1 MAGLLHSLTEFQQ
14 LSPQQPSNAQCLH
27 LGLLSLQ
34 STIII
39 RGKYCVPIVLCEI
52 HDYIITSYV
61 LHTCKIDNYGKLDIH
76 VMHTKTC
83 VQGKKIISNT
93 GLIKQP
99 PSSTLFKSPARHFGD
114 FQLYMLLKVKMHV
127 TVPIIINGIV
137 TCIL

>member
-1 MAGLLHSLTEFQQ
+1 MTGLLHSLNESQR
-14 LSPQQPSNAQCLH
+14 LSPQQPSVAQRLL
-27 LGLLSLQ
+27 LGLLSLR
-34 STIII
+34 SMIIT
-39 RGKYCVPIVLCEI
+39 RGKYS
-52 HDYIITSYV
+52 DYNFTFKFLTIAYV

-76 VMHTKTC
+76 ITPTKTC
-83 VQGKKIISNT
+83 VQGKKKIISNT

-99 PSSTLFKSPARHFGD
+99 PSSTLFKSPAHHFGD